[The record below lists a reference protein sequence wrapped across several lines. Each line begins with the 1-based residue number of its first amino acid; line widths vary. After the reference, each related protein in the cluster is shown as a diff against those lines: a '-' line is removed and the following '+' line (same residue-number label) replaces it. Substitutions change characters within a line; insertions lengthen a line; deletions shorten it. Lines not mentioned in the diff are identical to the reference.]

1 MGTTYMGT
9 TNIANRYDQ
18 VALMLRV
25 GLGIVFVIGGM
36 SKLSLLLGSSTHN
49 GMVANYMGTSGYINT
64 IFQQFLFPGGTDG
77 FFNPSV
83 FLTTLSTFE
92 LFSGIALIVGFLVR
106 PLAILYAFLM
116 WTFVVSLP
124 VLTVPGVEITVKTYT
139 SPALFVQIRDVAL
152 SGMFFVLFNLGSGM
166 KSVDNRFFSQPKIIN
181 WDVLGL
187 LLRFS
192 LAMVFIV
199 AGFFGG
205 FAKIA
210 TFATWQPLL
219 AVIGVLLIF
228 GNDKVV
234 RGFGVVVVAVMLWYM
249 AQKLN
254 IDKGI
259 IGNLNGIKREFAL
272 GACGGALL
280 MLGGGTLFTLPDLIE
295 RTKCYIAQFKGTD
308 NATA

>member
-1 MGTTYMGT
+1 MQTSEMDATKM
-9 TNIANRYDQ
+9 ANRYDQ
-18 VALMLRV
+18 AALILRV
-25 GLGIVFVIGGM
+25 GLGLVFVIGGM
-36 SKLSLLLGSSTHN
+36 SKLSLLLGSATHD

-83 FLTTLSTFE
+83 FLTALSAFE
-92 LFSGIALIVGFLVR
+92 FFAGISLIVGFLVK
-106 PLAILYAFLM
+106 PLALFYAFLM

-124 VLTVPGVEITVKTYT
+124 VLTVPGVEVTVKTYT
-139 SPALFVQIRDVAL
+139 SPALFVQVRDVAL
-152 SGMFFVLFNLGSGM
+152 SGMFFALFNLGSGLM
-166 KSVDNRFFSQPKIIN
+166 SVDNRFFKRPKAVN
-181 WDVLGL
+181 WDILGL

-210 TFATWQPLL
+210 TFGTWQPLL
-219 AVIGVLLIF
+219 AVIGLLLIF

-234 RGFGVVVVAVMLWYM
+234 RGAGLAVIAVMLWYM
-249 AQKLN
+249 VQKLN
-254 IDKGI
+254 MDKSI

-272 GACGGALL
+272 GACGGVLL

-295 RTKCYIAQFKGTD
+295 RTKGYIAGFKGTN

>member
-1 MGTTYMGT
+1 MNTAQIGA
-9 TNIANRYDQ
+9 TNIASRYDQ

-25 GLGIVFVIGGM
+25 GLGLVFVIGGT
-36 SKLSLLLGSSTHN
+36 SKLSLLLGSSTHDA
-49 GMVANYMGTSGYINT
+49 MVANYMGTSGYINT

-83 FLTTLSTFE
+83 FLTALSTFE
-92 LFSGIALIVGFLVR
+92 LFSGIALIAGFLVR
-106 PLAILYAFLM
+106 PLSIFYAFLM

-124 VLTVPGVEITVKTYT
+124 VLTVPGVEITVQTYT

-152 SGMFFVLFNLGSGM
+152 SGMFFVLFNLGSGI
-166 KSVDNRFFSQPKIIN
+166 KSIDNRFFSQPKTIN
-181 WDVLGL
+181 WNVLGL
-187 LLRFS
+187 LLRFA
-192 LAMVFIV
+192 LAMVFII

-210 TFATWQPLL
+210 TFTTWQPLL
-219 AVIGVLLIF
+219 AVIGLLLIF

-234 RGFGVVVVAVMLWYM
+234 RGAGLAVVAVMIWYM
-249 AQKLN
+249 TQKLN
-254 IDKGI
+254 MDKDI

-280 MLGGGTLFTLPDLIE
+280 MLGGGLWFTLPDLIE
-295 RTKCYIAQFKGTD
+295 RTKCYIAQFRGTD
-308 NATA
+308 NAIA

>member
-1 MGTTYMGT
+1 MD
-9 TNIANRYDQ
+9 TNHMDATKITNRYDQ
-18 VALMLRV
+18 AALILRV
-25 GLGIVFVIGGM
+25 GLGLVFVIGGL
-36 SKLSLLLGSSTHN
+36 SKLSLLLGSATHD

-77 FFNPSV
+77 FFNPSL
-83 FLTTLSTFE
+83 FLTALSAFE
-92 LFSGIALIVGFLVR
+92 LFAGISLILGFLVK
-106 PLAILYAFLM
+106 PLALFYAFLM

-124 VLTVPGVEITVKTYT
+124 VLTVPGVPITVKTYT
-139 SPALFVQIRDVAL
+139 SPALFVQVRDVAL
-152 SGMFFVLFNLGSGM
+152 SGMFFTLFNLGSGAM
-166 KSVDNRFFSQPKIIN
+166 SIDNRFFKMRKAVN

-210 TFATWQPLL
+210 TFFTPQLLL
-219 AVIGVLLIF
+219 AVIGLLLIF
-228 GNDKVV
+228 GNDKVIRATGLAV
-234 RGFGVVVVAVMLWYM
+234 AAVMLWYM

-254 IDKGI
+254 MDKSI
-259 IGNLNGIKREFAL
+259 ISNLNGIKREFAL

-280 MLGGGTLFTLPDLIE
+280 LLGGGTLFTLPDLIS
-295 RTKCYIAQFKGTD
+295 RSQRYIAELRGTSS
-308 NATA
+308 ATT